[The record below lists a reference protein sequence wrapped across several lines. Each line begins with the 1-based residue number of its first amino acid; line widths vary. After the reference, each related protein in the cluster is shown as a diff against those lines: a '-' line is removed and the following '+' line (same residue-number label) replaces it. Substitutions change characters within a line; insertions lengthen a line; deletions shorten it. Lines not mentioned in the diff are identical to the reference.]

1 MPGPPAPFKPSTF
14 DEHIREL
21 ELKISQEELLIKQQ
35 EAKRSKSNSPLM
47 VAVIGAIL
55 VGLVNIYASNVSSR
69 NAELSAK
76 SAEHLA
82 QIATETSSQQQ
93 LVAAENTDILEVVK
107 LSKPDDVHSGLCHLL
122 QFNMIKTPSTNQML
136 NDYLN
141 KHQGCEEKP
150 PTAQWLSKA
159 QSIPGCG
166 TSGCY
171 ASAEV
176 CGDIPVGM
184 TATGNV
190 RNFTDS
196 FSGAWGDWQGAATV
210 SSSQVCRIF
219 QQHSHNVERVVSF
232 QYEVV
237 PLKT

>member
-1 MPGPPAPFKPSTF
+1 MPGSPAPFEPSTF
-14 DEHIREL
+14 DEHIREQ
-21 ELKISQEELLIKQQ
+21 ELKIRQEELRLKQQ
-35 EAKRSKSNSPLM
+35 EAKRSKGNSPLM

-55 VGLVNIYASNVSSR
+55 VGLVNIYVSDI
-69 NAELSAK
+69 SAK

-82 QIATETSSQQQ
+82 QIARETSSQQQ
-93 LVAAENTDILEVVK
+93 LIAAENTDILEVVK
-107 LSKPDDVHSGLCHLL
+107 LSKPEDVQSGLCRLL

-150 PTAQWLSKA
+150 PAAQWLSKT

-166 TSGCY
+166 SSGCY
-171 ASAEV
+171 TSVNV
-176 CGDIPVGM
+176 CGDIPAGM

-210 SSSQVCRIF
+210 SSNQVCRIF

-232 QYEVV
+232 QYEVL